1 LENNW
6 SGKRGKALGS
16 MRAVLAHDP
25 DSELIDYGSTNVLQ
39 KDESAV
45 VLEFLDF
52 YREGNTKKEYY
63 FPE

>member
-1 LENNW
+1 
-6 SGKRGKALGS
+6 
-16 MRAVLAHDP
+16 VLALDP
-25 DSELIDYGSTNVLQ
+25 DSGLIDYGSANVLQ